1 MKERKV
7 CFKKGNLSI
16 FLLLI
21 IVVFVIGGSI
31 SLVETASYALMQKN
45 AEVYG
50 DFHGII
56 FAISE
61 NAMETVEQSPYV
73 TDHAYIYSYGI
84 YELPESQVE
93 ISLGTYDEKAWEM
106 SHIQLIEGRMPQSAE
121 EIALEERWKTDMGW
135 KTGDT
140 VTIDTGEEEKQFT
153 ICGWINNYRLLWA
166 RSQPGVLNKQLPTG
180 LLGKDALPLKMR
192 HVMLDFVRTN
202 RTDSSENIFHSLT
215 FSLEVDRYLS
225 QASYYNSAVYTNGGG
240 SRFYEFRMTTMAV
253 LVIASLVAIY
263 GVLMRRIREYRL
275 QDISAKQLLL
285 SVGGAIFGGALTG
298 LLMHQLLSPL
308 CKSLLG
314 YEIPLFGSWWIA
326 LVLAVCSFGLTILE
340 YRRQQ
345 SRKMLTELLGRH
357 IPKDAKTLGESRW
370 RRSRRTTLAVCAV
383 VALLAMLLSGQTLHL
398 EVNDYGLNWEAPVVT
413 AGEFPEIPRFDI
425 NMHYGLGDE
434 IMIIL
439 QVLRVVTFLF
449 AAILSMIGVYHIYME
464 YVHQD
469 AHAFR
474 ALCDRS
480 ASLRMLRKELLRF
493 LLLGTVCA
501 VVLCRIMVVLTSGGG
516 IPHFMQE
523 LLYALPGI
531 AVAFV
536 IGAGFLMWTAHRANK
551 YIWKE

>member
-1 MKERKV
+1 MKKFLKE
-7 CFKKGNLSI
+7 NLSI
-16 FLLLI
+16 FLLLLI
-21 IVVFVIGGSI
+21 AVFVIGGST

-45 AEVYG
+45 AEIYG

-56 FAISE
+56 MDMSE
-61 NAMETVEQSPYV
+61 EERITVETSSFVSEY
-73 TDHAYIYSYGI
+73 AYIYSYGV
-84 YELPESQVE
+84 YELPKTKIE

-106 SHIQLIEGRMPQSAE
+106 SHIQLVEGRMPQSAD
-121 EIALEERWKTDMGW
+121 EIVLEERWKTDMGW

-140 VTIDTGEEEKQFT
+140 VTINTGEAEEKFT
-153 ICGWINNYRLLWA
+153 ICGWINNYRILWS
-166 RSQPGVLNKQLPTG
+166 RSQPGEVKKDLPTG
-180 LLGKDALPLKMR
+180 LLMKDVLPVKR
-192 HVMLDFVRTN
+192 QHVMLCLVQTSRTN
-202 RTDSSENIFHSLT
+202 SSENSY
-215 FSLEVDRYLS
+215 FSLVYALQKDSFMGRET
-225 QASYYNSAVYTNGGG
+225 YYNSAVYTNGGG

-253 LVIASLVAIY
+253 LVITSLVAIY
-263 GVLMRRIREYRL
+263 GVLMRRIRKCRE
-275 QDISAKQLLL
+275 QDVPIKQLLL
-285 SVGGAIFGGALTG
+285 HMGGAIFGGAFVG
-298 LLMHQLLSPL
+298 LLMHQLLSPF
-308 CKSLLG
+308 CKALLG
-314 YEIPLFGSWWIA
+314 YELPLFGGWWIA

-357 IPKDAKTLGESRW
+357 IPKDTQTLRESRW

-383 VALLAMLLSGQTLHL
+383 VGLLATLLSGQVLHL
-398 EVNDYGLNWEAPVVT
+398 EVYDYGLNWKAPVVT
-413 AGEFPEIPRFDI
+413 AGEFPEIPRFDM
-425 NMHYGLGDE
+425 NMHYGMGDE

-439 QVLRVVTFLF
+439 QVLRAVTFFF

-493 LLLGTVCA
+493 LLLSTACA
-501 VVLCRIMVVLTSGGG
+501 VVLCRIMVALTSGGG

>member
-1 MKERKV
+1 MKKFLKE
-7 CFKKGNLSI
+7 NLSI
-16 FLLLI
+16 FLLLLI
-21 IVVFVIGGSI
+21 AVFVIGGST

-61 NAMETVEQSPYV
+61 RAMETVEQSPYV
-73 TDHAYIYSYGI
+73 TDYAYIYSYGV
-84 YELPESQVE
+84 YELPKTKIE

-106 SHIQLIEGRMPQSAE
+106 SHIQLVEGRMPQSAE
-121 EIALEERWKTDMGW
+121 EIVLEERWKTDMGW

-140 VTIDTGEEEKQFT
+140 FTINTGEAEEKFT

-225 QASYYNSAVYTNGGG
+225 QAAYYNSAVYTNGGG

-253 LVIASLVAIY
+253 LVITSLVAIY
-263 GVLMRRIREYRL
+263 GVLMRRIRECRE
-275 QDISAKQLLL
+275 QDIPAKQLLL
-285 SVGGAIFGGALTG
+285 SVGGAIFGGAFAG
-298 LLMHQLLSPL
+298 LLMHQLLSPF
-308 CKSLLG
+308 CKALLG
-314 YEIPLFGSWWIA
+314 YELPLFGGWWIA

-357 IPKDAKTLGESRW
+357 IPKDTQTLRESRW
-370 RRSRRTTLAVCAV
+370 RRSRRTTLAVCAIA
-383 VALLAMLLSGQTLHL
+383 ALLAMLLSGQTLHL
-398 EVNDYGLNWEAPVVT
+398 EVNDYGLNWEAPIVT
-413 AGEFPEIPRFDI
+413 AGEFPEIPRFDM

-480 ASLRMLRKELLRF
+480 ASLRMLRRELLRF
-493 LLLGTVCA
+493 LLLSTACA
-501 VVLCRIMVVLTSGGG
+501 VVLCRIMVALTSGGG

>member
-1 MKERKV
+1 
-7 CFKKGNLSI
+7 
-16 FLLLI
+16 
-21 IVVFVIGGSI
+21 
-31 SLVETASYALMQKN
+31 
-45 AEVYG
+45 
-50 DFHGII
+50 
-56 FAISE
+56 
-61 NAMETVEQSPYV
+61 
-73 TDHAYIYSYGI
+73 
-84 YELPESQVE
+84 
-93 ISLGTYDEKAWEM
+93 
-106 SHIQLIEGRMPQSAE
+106 
-121 EIALEERWKTDMGW
+121 MGW

-298 LLMHQLLSPL
+298 LLMHQLLSPF
-308 CKSLLG
+308 CKALLG
-314 YEIPLFGSWWIA
+314 YELPLFGGWWIA

-493 LLLGTVCA
+493 LLLSTVCA